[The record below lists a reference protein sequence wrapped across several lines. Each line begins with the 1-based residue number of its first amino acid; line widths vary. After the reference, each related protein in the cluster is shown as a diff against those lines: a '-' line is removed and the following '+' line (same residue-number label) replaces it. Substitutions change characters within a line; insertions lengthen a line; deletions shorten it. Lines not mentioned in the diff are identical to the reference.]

1 MWKKFGKKI
10 HQEIPDCLGKKKEKS
25 NMCRICKYSENCSL
39 REREL
44 LHDYVLC
51 DCVDCTIESKG
62 LFEYLPLE
70 NGQWTSCTVHRCRA
84 CGRMGGFP
92 LENLEKAIMYGTSQT
107 KQVLRDAGIRVDE
120 FNLRIWKKNEILD
133 EHLNPSRRDEV

>member
-1 MWKKFGKKI
+1 MWKKL
-10 HQEIPDCLGKKKEKS
+10 HLKS
-25 NMCRICKYSENCSL
+25 ESNDVSCPIGEHRVKPNICGICKYSKNCSL
-39 REREL
+39 SKEL

-51 DCVDCTIESKG
+51 DCVDCVVESKG

-70 NGQWTSCTVHRCRA
+70 NGQWTSCTVHICRA

-120 FNLRIWKKNEILD
+120 FNLRVWKQKEILD